1 MKGERAIRRCICYV
15 KGIFF
20 TLHVSK
26 SLRLTLSTLCCWPVD
41 QPNLTFWP
49 AIYMSGK
56 LKAWF
61 WLKLWKRF
69 TRLHTEFIVTECQF
83 RSKPSHINSV
93 PIWMN
98 GAGAVAVILHDDLQL
113 HSLVTVA
120 SNPAHKVSVLIR
132 LQTNWDYDRSCLSLP
147 FVAAQLLLTSSYII
161 VWLCNITDIPRSCH
175 TSPWSTQSHCE
186 ILHCNQTWFCHL
198 HGKDFFSELIFWIN
212 TESIPGCAQISL
224 SLMGDVHGT
233 PIVSR

>member
-69 TRLHTEFIVTECQF
+69 TRLHTEFIVNECQF
-83 RSKPSHINSV
+83 RPKPRHINSV
-93 PIWMN
+93 PIWIDE
-98 GAGAVAVILHDDLQL
+98 AGAVAAILHDDLQL
-113 HSLVTVA
+113 HSLATVA

-132 LQTNWDYDRSCLSLP
+132 LQTNWDYDWSCLSLP
-147 FVAAQLLLTSSYII
+147 FVAAQLLLTSSY
-161 VWLCNITDIPRSCH
+161 VH
-175 TSPWSTQSHCE
+175 HY
-186 ILHCNQTWFCHL
+186 
-198 HGKDFFSELIFWIN
+198 LI
-212 TESIPGCAQISL
+212 
-224 SLMGDVHGT
+224 M
-233 PIVSR
+233 